1 MFASSVQTKGSPDVL
16 RRTFSPKLCRLHL
29 YCGIQPLSTS
39 DKMLYSGCVMCLC
52 TTVFSDVSVLSLSLS
67 PSLSLSLSVFL
78 SSSHPSL
85 QYGKAEEMAITLA
98 QSLGQ
103 NIGIF
108 SDKKRILNGTL
119 L

>member
-16 RRTFSPKLCRLHL
+16 RSTFSPKLCRLHL

-67 PSLSLSLSVFL
+67 LSLSLCLCVSVCVCLVFCL
-78 SSSHPSL
+78 FVWCCVFFVCLCVCVCVCVCLCVCVCVCERES
-85 QYGKAEEMAITLA
+85 
-98 QSLGQ
+98 
-103 NIGIF
+103 
-108 SDKKRILNGTL
+108 
-119 L
+119 